1 MARCSQFL
9 VSSEVPSD
17 SAAQPLVRP
26 NAELEWWRV
35 VCGGGLGSGQTGL
48 AVRIWKLFKY
58 GSLIFRSVFRGV
70 SGGDYSLPW
79 LFWCLLGPPD
89 RVLWSEFSCYM
100 NDLSSFWVG
109 ANYICIGARSMRL
122 VCLKVMVDFYFRW
135 KADVSIDP
143 KRQDLV
149 SWVLKVES
157 VVERAEGSFDISR
170 LLFFVMWEVVLG
182 FVSYPGVGSSCLFL
196 KLLVLGIS

>member
-1 MARCSQFL
+1 MARCSRFL

-35 VCGGGLGSGQTGL
+35 V
-48 AVRIWKLFKY
+48 
-58 GSLIFRSVFRGV
+58 SVVRGV

-135 KADVSIDP
+135 KADVCKCVTSAAAIDP

-170 LLFFVMWEVVLG
+170 LLFFVMWEG
-182 FVSYPGVGSSCLFL
+182 FVSYPGVSSSCLFL